1 MANEEALTIDG
12 LAVNDGTTFGMQSFD
27 APVPRQRQDWIGA
40 ADSETQL
47 LVRNPLHENRKITA
61 RISVIPQSTMDTAH
75 DKLLLLLDKLQKA
88 SRYTDG
94 ITMTWAPATGTRTA
108 TFDVLAGEITDLPID
123 WENGYLAKAPTITIE
138 LTCKPYWRGTET
150 LTSTASSSTP
160 ITTLEIAGVTGD
172 VPALGRLIVTDT
184 ATQSRRHV
192 EWGLEGPLTY
202 NNATS
207 LILDSDNLVTTGFAG
222 VQFAGSAY
230 DPNASGNNAIQVT
243 LISGGAVAAC
253 GTGNQSHIGSFRV
266 KARVST
272 ANIDNLI
279 RFSYRAGDGP
289 WSSNEWA
296 PLIQA
301 NNWIEVDFGTITIP
315 TTLSGTQRWTGQV
328 EMIGAASSPGVMY
341 VDYLLLVPVSD
352 GYGKARASYSPT
364 PGVIAGYDQ
373 FTSTTAGS
381 ALNARVAPGGGTWA
395 TSGDATDFAFVD
407 GTLTTTGELI
417 SRSVTSAAGRFAL
430 LGTATPSD
438 VAAEVKVL
446 NDVWAS
452 NGTNSDQGVLMRW
465 TNSSNFLCVVLRR
478 VMSSGGVPSAALEIR
493 QMVAGVET
501 VLASTSYISSRMSGT
516 LMTVAG
522 VAYSSGKVYA
532 TLTLLGATVA
542 TADANS
548 TAVAAGGALATGN
561 TGILDRSTFT
571 GARYY
576 DEFAVSTPAAEPV
589 AVYSGRNM
597 QIRYDDV
604 FRQDST
610 GTYTGR
616 PQSYRGSRFLVPV
629 GTSRVLVKA
638 RRNDIEAAI
647 DDQVTDATQIAGRL
661 DPAGPRGPPMNMVTA
676 TSRRNP

>member
-1 MANEEALTIDG
+1 
-12 LAVNDGTTFGMQSFD
+12 
-27 APVPRQRQDWIGA
+27 
-40 ADSETQL
+40 
-47 LVRNPLHENRKITA
+47 
-61 RISVIPQSTMDTAH
+61 
-75 DKLLLLLDKLQKA
+75 
-88 SRYTDG
+88 
-94 ITMTWAPATGTRTA
+94 
-108 TFDVLAGEITDLPID
+108 
-123 WENGYLAKAPTITIE
+123 
-138 LTCKPYWRGTET
+138 
-150 LTSTASSSTP
+150 
-160 ITTLEIAGVTGD
+160 
-172 VPALGRLIVTDT
+172 LIVTDT
-184 ATQSRRHV
+184 ASQSRRHV

-207 LILDSDNLVTTGFAG
+207 LLIDSDNLVTTGFAG

-452 NGTNSDQGVLMRW
+452 NGTNS
-465 TNSSNFLCVVLRR
+465 
-478 VMSSGGVPSAALEIR
+478 
-493 QMVAGVET
+493 
-501 VLASTSYISSRMSGT
+501 
-516 LMTVAG
+516 
-522 VAYSSGKVYA
+522 
-532 TLTLLGATVA
+532 
-542 TADANS
+542 
-548 TAVAAGGALATGN
+548 
-561 TGILDRSTFT
+561 
-571 GARYY
+571 Y
-576 DEFAVSTPAAEPV
+576 DDFAVSTPAAEPI

-604 FRQDST
+604 S
-610 GTYTGR
+610 GR
-616 PQSYRGSRFLVPV
+616 TRPARTRAARSPTAAHGSSSRSARPRAREGPPERHRG
-629 GTSRVLVKA
+629 GD
-638 RRNDIEAAI
+638 RRPGDRR
-647 DDQVTDATQIAGRL
+647 DTDPGRL
-661 DPAGPRGPPMNMVTA
+661 DTRAASRSPARCPANGSPRPLRGGHD
-676 TSRRNP
+676 R